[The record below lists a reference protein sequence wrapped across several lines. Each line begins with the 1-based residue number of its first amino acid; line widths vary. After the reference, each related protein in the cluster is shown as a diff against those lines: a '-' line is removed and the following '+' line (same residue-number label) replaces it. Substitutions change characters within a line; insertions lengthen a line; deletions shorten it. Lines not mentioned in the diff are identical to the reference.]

1 MGDGEITL
9 ALVGDLFVQRPEPE
23 SIFAHAGPHLREADI
38 AFGNLEGVIADPR
51 YLTEAQATRVFYSEE
66 RMLSAYTYAGIDGV
80 GLANNHS
87 MNQGLAS
94 LLRCTELLDEAGIAH
109 AGGGRNLEEA
119 RSPAIIER
127 NGTKVAFLAYSSVFS
142 PSFAATADRG
152 GIATVRVATSY
163 EPPARLAEVPG
174 ASPIIHTHADP
185 QDVAAMQEDVASAK
199 ERADVV
205 VVSWHWGLSQATGGP
220 NAGKILESQVAT
232 AHAAVDAG
240 ADLVMGHHPHV
251 LEGIEVYNGRAVFY
265 SLGNFASESNANSR
279 ETILVRCVIREG
291 AIQRVSFIPT
301 RINEQAQPV
310 PVEPEAGRD
319 IVELVGELSEPF
331 DTLFQVGES
340 EVTVEIP
347 EGRVAASGGARSLG

>member
-1 MGDGEITL
+1 MGDGEVTL

-23 SIFAHAGPHLREADI
+23 SIFAHAATHLREADI
-38 AFGNLEGVIADPR
+38 AFGNLEGVITDPT

-109 AGGGRNLEEA
+109 AGSGRNIEEA

-127 NGTKVAFLAYSSVFS
+127 NGTKVAFLSYSSVFS
-142 PSFAATADRG
+142 PPFAATADRG

-174 ASPIIHTHADP
+174 ASPIIHTVADP
-185 QDVAAMQEDVASAK
+185 KDAAAMQGDVAAAK

-205 VVSWHWGLSQATGGP
+205 VVSWHWGMSRATGGP
-220 NAGKILESQVAT
+220 NAGKVIEYQVAM
-232 AHAAVDAG
+232 AHAAIDAG
-240 ADLVMGHHPHV
+240 ADVVMGHHPHM
-251 LEGIEVYNGRAVFY
+251 LEGIEVYDGKAIFY
-265 SLGNFASESNANSR
+265 SLGNFAFDHHTGSQD
-279 ETILVRCVIREG
+279 TILARCVIRDG
-291 AIQRVSFIPT
+291 AVQRVSFIPT

-310 PVEPEAGRD
+310 PLDPEEGRD
-319 IVELVGELSEPF
+319 IVKLVGELSAAFETQF
-331 DTLFQVGES
+331 RVEDT

-347 EGRVAASGGARSLG
+347 KAAGVAGSLR

>member
-1 MGDGEITL
+1 MSDGEVTL
-9 ALVGDLFVQRPEPE
+9 ALFGDLFVQRPEPE
-23 SIFAHAGPHLREADI
+23 SMFAHAGSYLREADI
-38 AFGNLEGVIADPR
+38 AFGNLEAMITDPK
-51 YLTEAQATRVFYSEE
+51 YLTAPQATTSFYSEE

-80 GLANNHS
+80 GVANNHS

-94 LLRCTELLDEAGIAH
+94 LLRCLELLDGAGIVH
-109 AGGGRNLEEA
+109 AGGGRNIDEA
-119 RSPAIIER
+119 RSPAILER

-142 PSFAATADRG
+142 PPFAATADRG

-185 QDVAAMQEDVASAK
+185 KDVAAMQEDVARAK

-205 VVSWHWGLSQATGGP
+205 VASWHWGLSQATGGP
-220 NAGKILESQVAT
+220 NAGKILESQVAM

-251 LEGIEVYNGRAVFY
+251 LEGIEVYDGRAVFY
-265 SLGNFASESNANSR
+265 SLGNFAAERNTNSR
-279 ETILVRCVIREG
+279 DTILVRCIIRDG

-310 PVEPEAGRD
+310 PVDPEEGRD
-319 IVELVGELSEPF
+319 IVESVGELSAAF
-331 DTLFQVGES
+331 DTRFQVGES
-340 EVTVEIP
+340 EVTVEIS
-347 EGRVAASGGARSLG
+347 EGRVAATGAARRLA